1 MESMNEY
8 LGEIALI
15 VGLLAMNAYFAAAEI
30 ALISARKAMLLKR
43 AEKGSSG
50 ARVAI
55 RLLEDPSRLLATIQI
70 GITLVGFLA
79 SATAAVNLSAP
90 MAEWLRG
97 FGLTWVDRSAAGISL
112 FVITLAISYFTLVLG
127 ELAPK
132 RLGLQWAES
141 VAVFVAKPIALIAGL
156 TAPVVW
162 FLARSTDIVSR
173 LIGVKPGQGRPGV
186 SEEEIKLLVTEQGTL
201 LDEEKRMIHE
211 IFELGDTVV
220 REIMVPRVD
229 VSLVEDTTSVG
240 EALSAF
246 RASGFSR
253 LPVYRESPDNIVGV
267 LLLKDLVEPVAAGQL
282 DEPVAA
288 IARPPVFVPETKGI
302 LPLLSDMRK
311 MRNHMAVVV
320 DEHGGT
326 AGLVTI
332 EDIVEEIIGE
342 VADEFDPDRR
352 YIISLD
358 PGRWVIDG
366 RLPVE
371 EAKEMGLP
379 ISESDEYETIA
390 GWMLMKFGRIPL
402 PGQSITIEGVT
413 FTAQVIRRRRIAR
426 VLVEQTGEAP

>member
-1 MESMNEY
+1 MEHMNEY

-15 VGLLAMNAYFAAAEI
+15 AGLLMLNAYFAAAEI

-97 FGLTWVDRSAAGISL
+97 LGVAWIDRSAAGISL
-112 FVITLAISYFTLVLG
+112 FVITLTISYFTLVLG

-132 RLGLQWAES
+132 RLGLQRAES
-141 VAVFVAKPIALIAGL
+141 VAVFVARPISFVAKL
-156 TAPVVW
+156 TAPLVW
-162 FLARSTDIVSR
+162 FLARSTDVVSR
-173 LIGVKPGQGRPGV
+173 FIGVKPGQGRPGV

-229 VSLVEDTTSVG
+229 VSLLEDTTSVG
-240 EALSAF
+240 QALASF

-253 LPVYRESPDNIVGV
+253 LPVYRESPDNIIGV
-267 LLLKDLVEPVAAGQL
+267 LLLKDLVEPVAAGRL

-288 IARPPVFVPETKGI
+288 FARPPVFVPETKGI

-332 EDIVEEIIGE
+332 EDIVEEVIGE

-352 YIISLD
+352 YVTPLD

-371 EAKEMGLP
+371 DAKKMGFP
-379 ISESDEYETIA
+379 ISESDEYETVA

-402 PGQSITIEGVT
+402 PGQAITIEGVT
-413 FTAQVIRRRRIAR
+413 FTVQVIRRRRIAR
-426 VLVEQTGEAP
+426 VLVEKTEETT